1 MVLYCNCKLR
11 NNDLVVAWW
20 WCRKLG
26 VSGSI
31 CKLIPT
37 SALSDIK
44 SAAKSFALDPL
55 KDAFEKVIEVIDDI
69 INAMPDAAVASE
81 FHVKLVSPCA
91 G

>member
-1 MVLYCNCKLR
+1 MVLYCNCKVR

-37 SALSDIK
+37 SALSGIK
-44 SAAKSFALDPL
+44 SAAKSFALVPL
-55 KDAFEKVIEVIDDI
+55 KNAFQKVKDVIDDI
-69 INAMPDAAVASE
+69 IEAIPDAAVASE
-81 FHVKLVSPCA
+81 FHVKLVSP
-91 G
+91 